1 MAYNQSL
8 TQALA
13 KINVT
18 NVFIEGEWMPR
29 EYVTGR
35 TGRIRVVML
44 ADVEMDN
51 RANRAGWHAT
61 VMVTA
66 DNFFASVNPC
76 RKLAVRAPF
85 LGRPIEEWP
94 FRQLLKRDLP
104 RAFRIESRR
113 LT

>member
-18 NVFIEGEWMPR
+18 NVFIEGEWMPC
-29 EYVTGR
+29 EYVTDR

-51 RANRAGWHAT
+51 PANRAGWHAT
-61 VMVTA
+61 VKDAAA
-66 DNFFASVNPC
+66 DFFASVEPR

-85 LGRPIEEWP
+85 LGRTIEEWP
-94 FRQLLKRDLP
+94 FRQFLKRDLLA
-104 RAFRIESRR
+104 RSA
-113 LT
+113 

>member
-1 MAYNQSL
+1 VGASIPLVDNQSL

-18 NVFIEGEWMPR
+18 NVFIEGEWMPC
-29 EYVTGR
+29 EYVTDR

-51 RANRAGWHAT
+51 PATRTGWHAT
-61 VMVTA
+61 VKDAAA
-66 DNFFASVNPC
+66 DFFACVEPC

-94 FRQLLKRDLP
+94 FRQFLKRDLLA
-104 RAFRIESRR
+104 RSA
-113 LT
+113 